1 MLHDKAQKVK
11 YVLNSHFGGNI
22 NSDTPH
28 VTEHVNLLE
37 RASPVLTAG
46 VTTNSII
53 CYQGKSIFSLGLLRA
68 FEQKQNHLKALN
80 CALCVVLLP
89 DLQSHKNTIKCVGLG
104 KQVTGHVCS

>member
-46 VTTNSII
+46 LTTNSII
-53 CYQGKSIFSLGLLRA
+53 CYQGKSIFSLGRKLFSLIPPS
-68 FEQKQNHLKALN
+68 NSLIL
-80 CALCVVLLP
+80 VSDP
-89 DLQSHKNTIKCVGLG
+89 
-104 KQVTGHVCS
+104 